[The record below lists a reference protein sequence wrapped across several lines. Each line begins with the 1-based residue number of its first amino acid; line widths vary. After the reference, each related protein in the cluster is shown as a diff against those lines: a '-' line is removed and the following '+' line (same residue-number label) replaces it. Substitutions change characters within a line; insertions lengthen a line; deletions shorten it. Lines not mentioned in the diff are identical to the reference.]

1 MMTIGFALPSHFQI
15 MGLAAASAFELA
27 NVVAGEKVYSL
38 RLLSEKGG
46 PLPNSFGST
55 IDTRVLGSNEW
66 LAQRL
71 ADFDAIIHGTQRADP
86 AVPVRLPGEIELDR
100 LAKNRREG
108 IAVDPAVL
116 ARLEALAAA

>member
-46 PLPNSFGST
+46 PLPNSSHASARPS
-55 IDTRVLGSNEW
+55 DVRS
-66 LAQRL
+66 
-71 ADFDAIIHGTQRADP
+71 DGTAPRYR
-86 AVPVRLPGEIELDR
+86 VRLSGH
-100 LAKNRREG
+100 N
-108 IAVDPAVL
+108 
-116 ARLEALAAA
+116 